1 MLVSHFLKFVYYV
14 IIINKNKGRLIIVSN
29 KEINVRSIIFLV
41 IGILLVLSLVICI
54 YIVSGERDLVSIN
67 ATVVNVK
74 EDRDG
79 TGKNDVTVMYEVDG
93 TTYEYDFYYK
103 DSVKKDDM
111 LSIYYHK
118 DNVNSVQPYKTSKLI
133 FVCPVVGLILCIY
146 GLIELLTKSKIYTIS
161 DAEVKTKVVGED
173 ERTQQ
178 LRIITDDVKTTDY
191 VKTPEEEAEVPV
203 KGLKVMDKQV
213 NEDEVKRVEPEFEAV
228 ASTLTDDIDFIQD
241 KNLSQK
247 IEKASHDY
255 LKDEGSKELPKIKS
269 SNEVKKVIPKT
280 FALNDDELTYQVLGQ
295 TEEKINLKDVKLITK
310 TINSE
315 GNLVKIVINDEC
327 VSCVLTSMRGID
339 LSSIM
344 EELHANMLRYDP
356 GFKEKV
362 EYKEY

>member
-1 MLVSHFLKFVYYV
+1 M
-14 IIINKNKGRLIIVSN
+14 SN

-54 YIVSGERDLVSIN
+54 YIVSGERDLVPIK

-74 EDRDG
+74 DDKDG
-79 TGKNDVTVMYEVDG
+79 TGKNDVTVMYEVNG
-93 TTYEYDFYYK
+93 TTYEYNFYYK
-103 DSVKKDDM
+103 DSVKRDDM

-146 GLIELLTKSKIYTIS
+146 GLIELLTKSKFYTIS

-173 ERTQQ
+173 EKTQQ

-191 VKTPEEEAEVPV
+191 IKTPEEEAEVPV
-203 KGLKVMDKQV
+203 KGLKVTDKKV
-213 NEDEVKRVEPEFEAV
+213 EEDSHEKEPEFEV
-228 ASTLTDDIDFIQD
+228 VEKDLTENVELIKDDEVSEKVIEEET
-241 KNLSQK
+241 K
-247 IEKASHDY
+247 IPLNEEVKKVVKEKT
-255 LKDEGSKELPKIKS
+255 KDIVKETKKEEKIVEPKKETKVVKEL
-269 SNEVKKVIPKT
+269 KKVIPKT
-280 FALNDDELTYQVLGQ
+280 YELNDDELTYQVLGQ
-295 TEEKINLKDVKLITK
+295 DEIKMNLKNNKAITK

-315 GNLVKIVINDEC
+315 GSLVKVVVNDEN

-339 LSSIM
+339 LNNIM
-344 EELHANMLRYDP
+344 EELHEKMLKYDAN
-356 GFKEKV
+356 FEEKV

>member
-1 MLVSHFLKFVYYV
+1 M
-14 IIINKNKGRLIIVSN
+14 SN

-54 YIVSGERDLVSIN
+54 YIVSGERDLVPIK

-74 EDRDG
+74 DDKDG
-79 TGKNDVTVMYEVDG
+79 TGKNDVTVMYEVNG
-93 TTYEYDFYYK
+93 TTYEYNFYYK
-103 DSVKKDDM
+103 DSVKRDDM

-146 GLIELLTKSKIYTIS
+146 GLIELLTKSKFYTIS

-173 ERTQQ
+173 EKTQQ

-191 VKTPEEEAEVPV
+191 IKTPEEEAEVPV
-203 KGLKVMDKQV
+203 KGLKVTDKKV
-213 NEDEVKRVEPEFEAV
+213 EEDSHEKEPKFEVVEKDLTENVGLIKDDEVSEKVIEEETKISLNEEVKKEVKEKTKDVVKETKKEEKIVEPKKETKV
-228 ASTLTDDIDFIQD
+228 V
-241 KNLSQK
+241 
-247 IEKASHDY
+247 
-255 LKDEGSKELPKIKS
+255 KEL
-269 SNEVKKVIPKT
+269 KKVIPKT
-280 FALNDDELTYQVLGQ
+280 YELNDDELTYQVLGQ
-295 TEEKINLKDVKLITK
+295 DEIKMNLKNIKAITK

-315 GNLVKIVINDEC
+315 GSLVKVVVNDEN

-339 LSSIM
+339 LNNIM
-344 EELHANMLRYDP
+344 EELHEKMLKYDAN
-356 GFKEKV
+356 FEEKV

>member
-1 MLVSHFLKFVYYV
+1 M
-14 IIINKNKGRLIIVSN
+14 SN

-54 YIVSGERDLVSIN
+54 YIVSGECDLVPIK

-74 EDRDG
+74 DDKDG
-79 TGKNDVTVMYEVDG
+79 TGKNDVTVMYEVNG
-93 TTYEYDFYYK
+93 TTYEYNFYYK
-103 DSVKKDDM
+103 DSVKRDDM

-146 GLIELLTKSKIYTIS
+146 GLIELLTKSKFYTIS

-173 ERTQQ
+173 EKTQQ

-191 VKTPEEEAEVPV
+191 IKTPEEEAEVPV
-203 KGLKVMDKQV
+203 KGLKVTDKKV
-213 NEDEVKRVEPEFEAV
+213 EEDSHEKEPEFEV
-228 ASTLTDDIDFIQD
+228 VEKDLTENVELIKDDEVSEKVIEEET
-241 KNLSQK
+241 K
-247 IEKASHDY
+247 ISLNEEVKKEAKEKT
-255 LKDEGSKELPKIKS
+255 KDVVKETKKEEKIVEPKKETKVVKEL
-269 SNEVKKVIPKT
+269 KKVIPKIYE
-280 FALNDDELTYQVLGQ
+280 LNDDELTYQVLGQ
-295 TEEKINLKDVKLITK
+295 DEVKMNLKNIKAITK

-315 GNLVKIVINDEC
+315 GSLVKVVVNDEN

-339 LSSIM
+339 LNNIM
-344 EELHANMLRYDP
+344 EELHEKMLKYDAN
-356 GFKEKV
+356 FEEKV

>member
-1 MLVSHFLKFVYYV
+1 M
-14 IIINKNKGRLIIVSN
+14 SN

-54 YIVSGERDLVSIN
+54 YIVSGERDLVPIK

-74 EDRDG
+74 DDKDG
-79 TGKNDVTVMYEVDG
+79 TGKNDVTVMYEVNG
-93 TTYEYDFYYK
+93 TTYEYNFYYK
-103 DSVKKDDM
+103 DSVKRDDM

-146 GLIELLTKSKIYTIS
+146 GLIELLTKSKFYTIS

-173 ERTQQ
+173 EKTQQ

-191 VKTPEEEAEVPV
+191 IKTPEEEAEVPV
-203 KGLKVMDKQV
+203 KGLKVTDKKV
-213 NEDEVKRVEPEFEAV
+213 EEDSHEKEPEFEV
-228 ASTLTDDIDFIQD
+228 VEKDLTENVELIKDDEVSEKVIEEET
-241 KNLSQK
+241 K
-247 IEKASHDY
+247 ISLNEEVKKEVKEKT
-255 LKDEGSKELPKIKS
+255 KDVVKETKKEEKIVEPKKETKVVKEL
-269 SNEVKKVIPKT
+269 KKVIPKT
-280 FALNDDELTYQVLGQ
+280 YELNDDELTYQVLGQ
-295 TEEKINLKDVKLITK
+295 DEIKMNLKNIKAITK

-315 GNLVKIVINDEC
+315 GSLVKVVVNDEN

-339 LSSIM
+339 LNNIM
-344 EELHANMLRYDP
+344 EELHEKMLKYDAN
-356 GFKEKV
+356 FEEKV

>member
-1 MLVSHFLKFVYYV
+1 M
-14 IIINKNKGRLIIVSN
+14 SN

-54 YIVSGERDLVSIN
+54 YIVSGERDLVPIK

-74 EDRDG
+74 DDKDG
-79 TGKNDVTVMYEVDG
+79 TGKNDVTVMYEVNG
-93 TTYEYDFYYK
+93 TTYEYNFYYK
-103 DSVKKDDM
+103 DSVKRDDM

-146 GLIELLTKSKIYTIS
+146 GLIELLTKSKFYTIS

-173 ERTQQ
+173 EKTQQ

-191 VKTPEEEAEVPV
+191 IKTPEEEAEVPV
-203 KGLKVMDKQV
+203 KGLKVTDKKV
-213 NEDEVKRVEPEFEAV
+213 EEDSHEKEPEFEV
-228 ASTLTDDIDFIQD
+228 VEKDLTENVELIKDDEVSEKVIEEETKISLNEEVKKEAKEKTKDVVKETKKEEKIVE
-241 KNLSQK
+241 QK
-247 IEKASHDY
+247 KETKVV
-255 LKDEGSKELPKIKS
+255 KEL
-269 SNEVKKVIPKT
+269 KKVIPKIYE
-280 FALNDDELTYQVLGQ
+280 LNDDELTYQVLGQ
-295 TEEKINLKDVKLITK
+295 DEVKMNLKNIKAITK

-315 GNLVKIVINDEC
+315 GSLVKVVVNDEN

-339 LSSIM
+339 LNNIM
-344 EELHANMLRYDP
+344 EELHEKMLKYDAN
-356 GFKEKV
+356 FEEKV

>member
-1 MLVSHFLKFVYYV
+1 M
-14 IIINKNKGRLIIVSN
+14 SN

-54 YIVSGERDLVSIN
+54 YIVSGERDLVPIK

-74 EDRDG
+74 DDKDG
-79 TGKNDVTVMYEVDG
+79 TGKNDVTVMYEVNG
-93 TTYEYDFYYK
+93 TTYEYNFYYK
-103 DSVKKDDM
+103 DSVKRDDM

-146 GLIELLTKSKIYTIS
+146 GLIELLTKSKFYTIS

-173 ERTQQ
+173 EKTQQ

-191 VKTPEEEAEVPV
+191 IKTPEEEAEVPV
-203 KGLKVMDKQV
+203 KGLKVTDKKV
-213 NEDEVKRVEPEFEAV
+213 EEDSHEKEPEFEV
-228 ASTLTDDIDFIQD
+228 VEKDLTENVELIKDDEVSEKVIEEGT
-241 KNLSQK
+241 K
-247 IEKASHDY
+247 IPLNEEVKKVVKEKT
-255 LKDEGSKELPKIKS
+255 KDIVKETKKEEKIVEPKKETKVVKEL
-269 SNEVKKVIPKT
+269 KKVIPKT
-280 FALNDDELTYQVLGQ
+280 YELNDDELTYQVLGQ
-295 TEEKINLKDVKLITK
+295 DEIKMNLKNIKAITK

-315 GNLVKIVINDEC
+315 GSLVKVVVNDEN

-339 LSSIM
+339 LNNIM
-344 EELHANMLRYDP
+344 EELHEKMLKYDAN
-356 GFKEKV
+356 FEEKV

>member
-1 MLVSHFLKFVYYV
+1 M
-14 IIINKNKGRLIIVSN
+14 SN

-54 YIVSGERDLVSIN
+54 YIVSGERDLVPIK

-74 EDRDG
+74 DDKDG
-79 TGKNDVTVMYEVDG
+79 TGKNDVTVMYEVNG
-93 TTYEYDFYYK
+93 TTYEYNFYYK
-103 DSVKKDDM
+103 DSVKRDDM

-146 GLIELLTKSKIYTIS
+146 GLIELLTKSKFYTIS

-173 ERTQQ
+173 EKTQQ

-191 VKTPEEEAEVPV
+191 IKTPEEEAEVPV
-203 KGLKVMDKQV
+203 KGLKMTDKKV
-213 NEDEVKRVEPEFEAV
+213 EEDSHEKEPEFEV
-228 ASTLTDDIDFIQD
+228 VEKDLIENVGLIKDDEVSEKVIEEET
-241 KNLSQK
+241 K
-247 IEKASHDY
+247 ISLNEEVKKEVKEKT
-255 LKDEGSKELPKIKS
+255 KDVVKETKKEEKIVEPKKETKVVKEL
-269 SNEVKKVIPKT
+269 KKVIPKIYE
-280 FALNDDELTYQVLGQ
+280 LNDDELTYQVLGQ
-295 TEEKINLKDVKLITK
+295 DEVKMNLKNIKAITK

-315 GNLVKIVINDEC
+315 GSLVKVVVNDEN

-339 LSSIM
+339 LNNIM
-344 EELHANMLRYDP
+344 EELHEKMLKYDAN
-356 GFKEKV
+356 FEEKV

>member
-1 MLVSHFLKFVYYV
+1 M
-14 IIINKNKGRLIIVSN
+14 SN

-54 YIVSGERDLVSIN
+54 YIVSGERDLVPIK

-74 EDRDG
+74 DDKDG
-79 TGKNDVTVMYEVDG
+79 TGKNDVTVMYEVNG
-93 TTYEYDFYYK
+93 TTYEYNFYYK
-103 DSVKKDDM
+103 DSVKRDDM

-146 GLIELLTKSKIYTIS
+146 GLIELLTKSKFYTIS

-173 ERTQQ
+173 EKTQQ

-191 VKTPEEEAEVPV
+191 IKTPEEEAEVPV
-203 KGLKVMDKQV
+203 KGLKVTDKKV
-213 NEDEVKRVEPEFEAV
+213 EEDSHEKEPEFEV
-228 ASTLTDDIDFIQD
+228 VEKDLTENVELIKDDEVSEKVIEEET
-241 KNLSQK
+241 K
-247 IEKASHDY
+247 ISLNEEVKKEAKEKT
-255 LKDEGSKELPKIKS
+255 KDVVKETKKEEKIVEPKKETKVVKEL
-269 SNEVKKVIPKT
+269 KKVIPKIYE
-280 FALNDDELTYQVLGQ
+280 LNDDELTYQVLGQ
-295 TEEKINLKDVKLITK
+295 DEVKMNLKNIKAITK

-315 GNLVKIVINDEC
+315 GSLVKVVVNDEN

-339 LSSIM
+339 LNNIM
-344 EELHANMLRYDP
+344 EELHEKMLKYDAN
-356 GFKEKV
+356 FEEKV

>member
-1 MLVSHFLKFVYYV
+1 M
-14 IIINKNKGRLIIVSN
+14 SN

-54 YIVSGERDLVSIN
+54 YIVSGERDLVPIK

-74 EDRDG
+74 DDKDG
-79 TGKNDVTVMYEVDG
+79 TGKNDVTVMYEVNG
-93 TTYEYDFYYK
+93 TTYEYNFYYK
-103 DSVKKDDM
+103 DSVKRDDM

-146 GLIELLTKSKIYTIS
+146 GLIELLTKSKFYTIS

-173 ERTQQ
+173 EKTQQ

-191 VKTPEEEAEVPV
+191 IKTPEEEAEVPV
-203 KGLKVMDKQV
+203 KGLKVTDKKV
-213 NEDEVKRVEPEFEAV
+213 EEDSHEKEPEFEV
-228 ASTLTDDIDFIQD
+228 VEKDLTENVELIKDDEVSEKVIEEET
-241 KNLSQK
+241 K
-247 IEKASHDY
+247 IPLNEEVKKVVKEKT
-255 LKDEGSKELPKIKS
+255 KDIVKETKKEEKIVEPKKETKVVKEL
-269 SNEVKKVIPKT
+269 KKVIPKT
-280 FALNDDELTYQVLGQ
+280 YELNDDELTYQVLGQ
-295 TEEKINLKDVKLITK
+295 DEIKMNLKNIKAITK

-315 GNLVKIVINDEC
+315 GSLVKVVVNDEN

-339 LSSIM
+339 LNNIM
-344 EELHANMLRYDP
+344 EELHEKMLKYDAN
-356 GFKEKV
+356 FEEKV